1 MGFFFFVTNFHIRLY
16 IHLSVKVIELYLSF
30 LYIVLNRLSSFS
42 HNSIQENTVLQLSGS
57 FEVAYHLPT

>member
-1 MGFFFFVTNFHIRLY
+1 MGFFFFLLLTFTY
-16 IHLSVKVIELYLSF
+16 ALSVKVIELYLSF

-57 FEVAYHLPT
+57 FEVAYHLPM

>member
-1 MGFFFFVTNFHIRLY
+1 MGFFFLLLTFTY
-16 IHLSVKVIELYLSF
+16 ALSVKVIELYLSF

>member
-1 MGFFFFVTNFHIRLY
+1 MGFFFLLLTFTY
-16 IHLSVKVIELYLSF
+16 ALSVKVIELYLSF

-57 FEVAYHLPT
+57 FEVAYHLPM

>member
-1 MGFFFFVTNFHIRLY
+1 MIFFLLLTFTY
-16 IHLSVKVIELYLSF
+16 ALSVKVIELYLSF

>member
-1 MGFFFFVTNFHIRLY
+1 MGFFFFLLLTFTY
-16 IHLSVKVIELYLSF
+16 ALSVKVIELYLSF

>member
-1 MGFFFFVTNFHIRLY
+1 MIFFLLLTFTY
-16 IHLSVKVIELYLSF
+16 ALSVKVIELYLSF

-42 HNSIQENTVLQLSGS
+42 HNSIEENTVLQLSGS